1 MLIAVSGTPGVG
13 KTTVAKLLAEK
24 MGYDY
29 VDLREFALKHG
40 IGKIRGDEL
49 EIEVDKLAYYVK
61 EKLNNRNAVL
71 DGHLSHLMPVD
82 QIIILRAHPKLIG
95 ERLKGRGYRKEKIS
109 ENVEAELVDVCLL
122 EALDENETIIEVD
135 TTGKKPEEVVNEVL
149 SLLERGIKRRVGIV
163 DWSKVYDDVIPYLN
177 LGGDDEWV

>member
-29 VDLREFALKHG
+29 VDLREFALKHR
-40 IGKIRGDEL
+40 IGEIRGDEL
-49 EIEVDKLAYYVK
+49 EIEFDKLAYYVK
-61 EKLNNRNAVL
+61 EKLKNRNTVL

-95 ERLKGRGYRKEKIS
+95 ERLKERGYTKEKIS

-122 EALDENETIIEVD
+122 EALDENEAIIEVD
-135 TTGKKPEEVVNEVL
+135 TTNKTPEEVVNEIL
-149 SLLERGIKRRVGIV
+149 SLLERGIKRKIGIV
-163 DWSKVYDDVIPYLN
+163 DWGKVYDDIIPYLN